1 MRISTLV
8 KATSIG
14 ILVAIALMTASVFWA
29 NSQLNKIDRQST
41 DYNEISKAITISLYR
56 AVQAY
61 LTTGNTV
68 KLSEA
73 ETIVEQLIV
82 DIQASTISQQAT
94 ARLLEQLNLLL
105 AKTKEK
111 YRAIG
116 KLGGNEFVLLEN
128 AEQGLLDS
136 ADSLL
141 NYSRDGAEDN
151 PMAAKQFAFLS
162 AKIMYLTQSLTSAR
176 INFTKVS
183 DDSEL
188 KQAKQNVFNILA
200 LLNERVSEIES
211 LPLLEVYLETDEDE
225 FSLFDDEEEKVD
237 KGEEFINELASLI
250 RRYPKE
256 LDNTSKLLS
265 QTQASLNELQQDI
278 GQLEVVTADGQQ
290 LLTEQKIQTYDRA
303 QLITAVMLIFVIA
316 GAALNYAVL
325 YKLVLTPLRYL
336 RNSFHALVTSGKI
349 ERLDDSASTEFGEIA
364 NSFNRMLENIETE
377 NQQKAQQMNTV
388 SGALSALE
396 SDTQLITNA
405 TGNSQQQVQ
414 QAQDVL
420 VKLTVENQQLN
431 QLAKDVEINAK
442 ETVEAMVK
450 GREGAI
456 QVQTATTST
465 VEQIEKSNQTL
476 SELLHSVD
484 KVQQVMDV
492 ISNIA
497 EQTNLLAL
505 NAAIESARAG
515 EHGRGFAVVADEV
528 RKLAMKTQTSLE
540 DTSNILG
547 QLTSF
552 SNLLQQNIQQI
563 SDAAEQQTKITDTL
577 ISTTN
582 DVEQKAEMSSQVA
595 AQALQS
601 AESQQSGFATFE
613 SLMSQ
618 VNQLVDDARSQAE
631 RVQTSVVE
639 QGKLISKTFSH

>member
-29 NSQLNKIDRQST
+29 NNQLSKIDQQFAE
-41 DYNEISKAITISLYR
+41 YNDISKTITIDLYR

-61 LTTGNTV
+61 LTTGNAV

-73 ETIVEQLIV
+73 ETIASELITL
-82 DIQASTISQQAT
+82 IQATHISQQAT
-94 ARLLEQLNLLL
+94 INLVEQLNLLL
-105 AKTKEK
+105 TKTKEK

-128 AEQGLLDS
+128 AERGLLDN

-141 NYSRDGAEDN
+141 NYSQEGSN
-151 PMAAKQFAFLS
+151 KQPDTAQNFAYLA
-162 AKIMYLTQSLTSAR
+162 AKIMYLSQDLSSAR
-176 INFTKVS
+176 VS
-183 DDSEL
+183 YMRNTNASDL
-188 KQAKQNVFNILA
+188 VNAKQNVTNV
-200 LLNERVSEIES
+200 LNSLSQRISEIEN
-211 LPLLEVYLETDEDE
+211 LPLLGVYEAQDEDE
-225 FSLFDDEEEKVD
+225 FSLFDDEEEQTD
-237 KGEEFINELASLI
+237 KGEEFVNELSSLI

-256 LDNTSKLLS
+256 LENTSALLS
-265 QTQASLNELQQDI
+265 KTQSSLRELQQDI
-278 GQLEVVTADGQQ
+278 GKLEVVTAQGQQVLSQQKTNTYENAQ
-290 LLTEQKIQTYDRA
+290 LLTAIM
-303 QLITAVMLIFVIA
+303 LLLVMI
-316 GAALNYAVL
+316 GAAFNYAIL

-336 RNSFHALVTSGKI
+336 RNSFHALVTSGEI
-349 ERLDDSASTEFGEIA
+349 ERIDDSANTEFGEIA
-364 NSFNRMLENIETE
+364 RSFNQMLENTETD
-377 NQQKAQQMNTV
+377 NKQKAEQMNTV

-405 TGNSQQQVQ
+405 TNNSQEQVK
-414 QAQDVL
+414 QAQHVL
-420 VKLTVENQQLN
+420 TELTSENQQLN
-431 QLAKDVEINAK
+431 QLAKDVETNAK

-456 QVQTATTST
+456 QVQSANSST
-465 VEQIEKSNQTL
+465 VEQIVKSNGTL
-476 SELLHSVD
+476 NELVDSVD

-540 DTSNILG
+540 DTSSILN

-552 SNLLQQNIQQI
+552 SNLLQQNIKQI
-563 SDAAEQQTKITDTL
+563 SDAAEQQTKIADSL
-577 ISTTN
+577 ITTTN
-582 DVEQKAEMSSQVA
+582 EVEDKAKMSSQVA

-601 AESQQSGFATFE
+601 AESQQSGFNTFE

-618 VNQLVDDARSQAE
+618 VNQLVDEARNQAE
-631 RVQTSVVE
+631 QVQTSVVE
-639 QGKLISKTFSH
+639 QGVLINKTFNS